1 MDDFHKFP
9 DHFPTM
15 KILLDRPFLEVIF
28 EVQIPRNPLTSLN
41 KCGIITGYKRRQN
54 QDSSRAIYCSNIFPH
69 LLDTLK
75 FKTNIFTRL
84 FTRRFQKFIMNNF
97 NVVGDLGRH
106 YLSISGASAECGIS
120 ISTIRREQGKTFPPI
135 VKLSAKR
142 IGSLVYQVEQWLQG
156 ARGGW
161 K

>member
-28 EVQIPRNPLTSLN
+28 EVQIPHNPLTSL
-41 KCGIITGYKRRQN
+41 KKRGIITGYKRRQN

-75 FKTNIFTRL
+75 FKTNIFK
-84 FTRRFQKFIMNNF
+84 KFIMNNF

-106 YLSISGASAECGIS
+106 HLSISGASAECGIS
-120 ISTIRREQGKTFPPI
+120 TSTINRTAGKTFPPKR
-135 VKLSAKR
+135 KLSEGR
-142 IGSLVYQVEQWLQG
+142 VGFWVFQIVEWLQG
-156 ARGGW
+156 KRGGW
-161 K
+161 Q